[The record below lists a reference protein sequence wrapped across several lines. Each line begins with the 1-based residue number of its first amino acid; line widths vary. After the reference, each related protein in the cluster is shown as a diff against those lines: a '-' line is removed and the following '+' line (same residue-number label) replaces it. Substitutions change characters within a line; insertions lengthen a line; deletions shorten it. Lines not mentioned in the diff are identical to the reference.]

1 LRNLGVFFGLDC
13 LNDSLDR
20 QEQLLN
26 TDCQNLCRD
35 LLSLL
40 VNDVSNKYSSE
51 IYKRRKGSK
60 NNHNNVTLMQNLL
73 FKVLSTR
80 KRKDAAE
87 SEIKVQV
94 AVYAFDLLYLNG
106 EPLVR
111 KTFAERRRL
120 LQV

>member
-1 LRNLGVFFGLDC
+1 
-13 LNDSLDR
+13 
-20 QEQLLN
+20 
-26 TDCQNLCRD
+26 
-35 LLSLL
+35 
-40 VNDVSNKYSSE
+40 
-51 IYKRRKGSK
+51 
-60 NNHNNVTLMQNLL
+60 MQNLL

>member
-1 LRNLGVFFGLDC
+1 LGVFFGLDC

>member
-1 LRNLGVFFGLDC
+1 
-13 LNDSLDR
+13 
-20 QEQLLN
+20 
-26 TDCQNLCRD
+26 
-35 LLSLL
+35 
-40 VNDVSNKYSSE
+40 
-51 IYKRRKGSK
+51 
-60 NNHNNVTLMQNLL
+60 MQNLL

-120 LQV
+120 LQVWLLRTVFLVKSEGVFLLLGINYLQAT